1 MKRRDFLKMIG
12 VGVLAV
18 PAVRVAEKFPKLF
31 KKPVEE
37 EFIVIS
43 GSSGYLP
50 SASCSWGPGGNP
62 DNYLYSKELSRELR
76 KSVQPSMRFRRFS
89 DIKDRKLK

>member
-37 EFIVIS
+37 EFIVV
-43 GSSGYLP
+43 SSGMEWN
-50 SASCSWGPGGNP
+50 SGGNSG
-62 DNYLYSKELSRELR
+62 NYLYSKELSRELR